1 MYYIKYGHT
10 YEALKYCLRK
20 QLTGFWNKAVVCRL
34 SSLDSTAASL
44 RFHRDPQQK
53 VSALSLMNPGSKFH
67 SCTLTMKSV
76 SLVALEYSHIYL
88 SATQTLSHCILT
100 SLSILTLHSYILLD
114 LISNSL
120 SLSLC
125 TVLSVLSLQAAH
137 LSALLRSTTSYVLHV
152 RSISGSNVWRLFPIK
167 DF

>member
-10 YEALKYCLRK
+10 YDALKYCLRK
-20 QLTGFWNKAVVCRL
+20 QLTGFWNKAVVCHL

-44 RFHRDPQQK
+44 RFHRE

-120 SLSLC
+120 SLSLS
-125 TVLSVLSLQAAH
+125 LSVLYSLYCLFKQLISL
-137 LSALLRSTTSYVLHV
+137 LSFAPLLLTYFMSEASLVQMCEDY
-152 RSISGSNVWRLFPIK
+152 SP
-167 DF
+167 